1 MDDRTLRR
9 ARKVLSDP
17 VRLHAYQAALEQVC
31 ADKVVC
37 EIGVGVGALS
47 LMALRL
53 GAAHVY
59 GIDADAD
66 VLQLASQVIA
76 RNGFDQKR
84 FTPVRGHSMRV
95 DLPERVDVVIAD
107 VLEQAALGENVYSV
121 LEDARQRFAKPDA
134 AFVPSE
140 IELRVALV
148 RPRVFQA
155 ECEFWDVDLFCKFD
169 MDFGDVVPMLRTR
182 KSMLK
187 LRPDEVA
194 SEWQTLRR
202 VELANPER
210 DLAPDSVVLEVHK
223 PGKVEGV
230 CFAYDAALLDGV
242 RIGNLPVDQAAGPE
256 QGFQPFAQRLV
267 CGEGDLVE
275 IGVSPNADE
284 LDLASKVALVPE
296 PAAAEFMARRAQ

>member
-53 GAAHVY
+53 GASHVY
-59 GIDADAD
+59 GIDSDADA
-66 VLQLASQVIA
+66 LQLASQVIA
-76 RNGFDQKR
+76 RNGFDQDR
-84 FTPVRGHSMRV
+84 FTAVLGRSTRV

-107 VLEQAALGENVYSV
+107 VLEEAALGENVYSV

-148 RPRVFQA
+148 RPRVFQN
-155 ECEFWDVDLFCKFD
+155 ECEFWDADLFCKFD
-169 MDFGDVVPMLRTR
+169 MDFGDVVPILRTR
-182 KSMLK
+182 KRMLK
-187 LRPDEVA
+187 LRPDEAV
-194 SEWQTLRR
+194 SDWQTLRR
-202 VELANPER
+202 VEPANPKR
-210 DLAPDSVVLEVHK
+210 DLESDSVVLEVRK

-230 CFAYDAALLDGV
+230 CFVYDAVLLDGV

-256 QGFQPFAQRLV
+256 QGFQPFAQRLL

-275 IGVSPNADE
+275 IGVSPSAGE
-284 LDLASKVALVPE
+284 LDLASRVEVVPA
-296 PAAAEFMARRAQ
+296 PAAAEFMARRTQ